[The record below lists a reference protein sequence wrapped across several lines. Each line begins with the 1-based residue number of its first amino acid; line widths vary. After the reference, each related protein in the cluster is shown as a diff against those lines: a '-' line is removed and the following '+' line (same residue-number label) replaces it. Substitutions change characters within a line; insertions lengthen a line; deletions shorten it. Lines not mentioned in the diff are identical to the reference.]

1 MRRNSAKNV
10 AIGGVFAALAVVVMS
25 LGTLIPAATFAC
37 PMVCMVI
44 LSAVNWLTGKR
55 IAWAWFGAV
64 AILSLL
70 LSPDKEAAIFFL
82 FLGYYP
88 IFKPWLDRRR
98 LAVLWKFLFFN
109 AALLLMY
116 AVMIHILGMDAVVE
130 EFEELGTVMTMA
142 TLLIGD
148 LSLLLLDVYLRLL
161 EKKWNKKRR

>member
-44 LSAVNWLTGKR
+44 LSAVNWLTGRR

-88 IFKPWLDRRR
+88 IFKPWLDRR

-130 EFEELGTVMTMA
+130 EFEELGTVMTVA

-148 LSLLLLDVYLRLL
+148 LSLLLLDVYLTLL